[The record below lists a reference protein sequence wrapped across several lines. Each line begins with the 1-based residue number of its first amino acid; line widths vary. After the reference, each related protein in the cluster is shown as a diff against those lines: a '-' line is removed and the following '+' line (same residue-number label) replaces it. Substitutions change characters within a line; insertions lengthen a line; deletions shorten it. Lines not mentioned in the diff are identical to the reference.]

1 MNQKINQLDK
11 LSQWYDVAPDS
22 YVTRLKKQLGVFTSY
37 KDVVDFVPR
46 SVWNINSRTKE
57 IKELFEDDL
66 EKHVCKRNEGYAVA
80 IEQKFSVF
88 NPHLGIEIL
97 KIWSNI
103 GDRVI
108 DPFAG
113 RDRALITN
121 FMDRHYTGF
130 EISKKTFNQVEKKIK
145 AWKHLNKKFECK
157 MINGDGTDLFRLDP
171 DSFDFCYSCPPY
183 WSKEKYESCK
193 GQLSDIKTEKEWREA
208 ISRTAV
214 SLRVVL
220 KKNAYA
226 VFVIADI
233 RDKGRMIPLHS
244 HWIEEF
250 ISDGWNLKDII
261 INQTNPMNCSGINGF
276 LKNRIMWKTHEYVL
290 VFKNTK

>member
-1 MNQKINQLDK
+1 MKTNQSDK
-11 LSQWYDVAPDS
+11 LLQWYDVAPDS

-66 EKHVCKRNEGYAVA
+66 EKHTCKRNGGYAVA

-121 FMDRHYTGF
+121 FMDRRYTGF

-157 MINGDGTDLFRLDP
+157 MINGDGTELGGMEDE
-171 DSFDFCYSCPPY
+171 SFDFCFSCPPY
-183 WSKEKYESCK
+183 AFREKYQSVP
-193 GQLSDIKTEKEWREA
+193 GQISDMKYPDEWMNA
-208 ISRTAV
+208 LDRTATSV
-214 SLRVVL
+214 YKKL
-220 KKNAYA
+220 KHNTYC

-233 RDKGRMIPLHS
+233 RHKKKVLPLHCDL
-244 HWIEEF
+244 IVQF
-250 ISDGWNLKDII
+250 LNRGFNLQDVI

-276 LKNRIMWKTHEYVL
+276 LRNKIMWKTHEYIIC
-290 VFKNTK
+290 FKKC